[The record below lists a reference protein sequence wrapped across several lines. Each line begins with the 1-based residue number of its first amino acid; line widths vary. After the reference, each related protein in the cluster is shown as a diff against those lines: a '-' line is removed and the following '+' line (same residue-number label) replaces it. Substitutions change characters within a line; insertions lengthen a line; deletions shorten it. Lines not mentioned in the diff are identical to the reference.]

1 MVQCDLCTDN
11 CYVGR
16 TVQPLNKRVNGHRQ
30 GFSVVV
36 DKGLDYVNS
45 PDADDTY
52 SLGVH
57 LHTVHGITSPSP
69 KKSCW
74 IHHWLYTLPPPPF
87 RCCTPGLNPPPL
99 INRLGFLPFIIST
112 V

>member
-1 MVQCDLCTDN
+1 MTEKSDIENDVVPFLIGISK
-11 CYVGR
+11 V
-16 TVQPLNKRVNGHRQ
+16 
-30 GFSVVV
+30 FSVV